1 MRETARFVETA
12 LPVEIKIE
20 AEWRVLL
27 PERLVEIEL
36 RRRRRRIT
44 SLQWMTTDHA
54 GHADKAHSAS
64 TDLRWNIL
72 TCHGFDQ
79 ENLATGRS
87 VGLSWGRANRFE
99 EPQVERPA
107 PEQEALARDRPCES
121 DGISALPLADKVDA
135 SVEYQK
141 RQQWV
146 CLTEILEKGIKVADR
161 LEEAA
166 GDAPSNEVLV

>member
-27 PERLVEIEL
+27 PERLQNNSTRQSQSSLQATRSSSHLVEIEL

-121 DGISALPLADKVDA
+121 DGISFAEVDK
-135 SVEYQK
+135 SRE
-141 RQQWV
+141 
-146 CLTEILEKGIKVADR
+146 
-161 LEEAA
+161 
-166 GDAPSNEVLV
+166 